1 MEIKILLCDDHR
13 IFREG
18 LKTLINGRKG
28 MRVIGEAADGAEGV
42 KKARQ
47 LEPDI
52 VIMDISMPGLNG
64 IEAARKIAGELR
76 HTRIIA
82 LSMHSD
88 RRFVTEALK
97 AGAGAYLLKDSAFE
111 ELSSAIHSVASG
123 KTYLDPAVASTVVK
137 EYVGLSSGAHR
148 SSFSTLSPREREVL
162 QLIAEGVP
170 TKQMASDLKVSV
182 KTIETHRKKIMEK
195 LGISSIA
202 GLTKYA
208 VREGLTSP

>member
-47 LEPDI
+47 LAPDI

-76 HTRIIA
+76 HTRVIA

-97 AGAGAYLLKDSAFE
+97 AGAGGYLLKDSAFE

-148 SSFSTLSPREREVL
+148 SSFSALSPREREVL

-170 TKQMASDLKVSV
+170 TKQMASGLKVSV

-195 LGISSIA
+195 LGIGSIA

-208 VREGLTSP
+208 VREGLSSP